1 MLFRLIYASEPAMP
15 LDTAQIEA
23 ILATA
28 RRNNPRM
35 DITGMLAFDSRAF
48 LQVLE
53 GDRAQLS
60 ALYSRLVA
68 DTRHRTLHILG
79 MAAIDARDFGGWD
92 MGFAAANARHQALFL
107 RHGSGRRFEPQRLSA
122 AAAVA
127 LLKDLAEQA
136 DPGGPPSA

>member
-1 MLFRLIYASEPAMP
+1 MLFRLIYASEPAAP
-15 LDTAQIEA
+15 LDASQIDA

-28 RRNNPRM
+28 RRNNQRM
-35 DITGMLAFDSRAF
+35 DVTGMLAFDSQAF

-53 GDRAQLS
+53 GDRGQLS

-68 DTRHRTLHILG
+68 DPRHRSLHILG
-79 MAAIDARDFGGWD
+79 MAAIDARDFGTWD

-107 RHGSGRRFEPQRLSA
+107 QHGTNRRFEPQHLSA

-127 LLKDLAEQA
+127 LLKDLAAQA
-136 DPGGPPSA
+136 AS